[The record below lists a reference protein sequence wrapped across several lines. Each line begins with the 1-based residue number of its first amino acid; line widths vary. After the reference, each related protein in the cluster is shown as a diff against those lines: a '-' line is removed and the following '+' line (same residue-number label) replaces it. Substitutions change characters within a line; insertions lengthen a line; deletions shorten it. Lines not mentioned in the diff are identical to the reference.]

1 MPSALPHVVAV
12 ERLVAADQQTVFDL
26 LADPAQHPLL
36 DGSGSVVSAKPDNP
50 TRLSRG
56 ARFAMTMRIGVAYR
70 ITNTVVEFDEP
81 RRIAWRH
88 FAGHRW
94 RYVLTAVGD
103 QTLVREEWD
112 PTRVPHLWPWFALS
126 RFPAR
131 NRTGMA
137 ASLERLADLVA
148 PDLSAGP
155 PPSPAPARD
164 SG

>member
-1 MPSALPHVVAV
+1 MASRVVSV
-12 ERLVAADQQTVFDL
+12 ERTIPADAERIFNI
-26 LADPAQHPLL
+26 LADPAQHPLI
-36 DGSGSVVSAKPDNP
+36 DGSGSVRSASTNNP
-50 TRLSRG
+50 ERLAQGTPFAMRMSLG
-56 ARFAMTMRIGVAYR
+56 ARYR
-70 ITNTVVEFDEP
+70 IHNVVVEFEES

-94 RYVLTAVGD
+94 RYVLTALGD

-131 NRTGMA
+131 NRTGME